1 MQALAGFVHS
11 IYRTAVQSANQYTMG
26 SKDFLVKLND
36 IDYTLKFEF
45 FMKLW
50 SLPETA
56 HCVFLI
62 RRTIERAFAYLFY
75 TEYK

>member
-1 MQALAGFVHS
+1 MKKMQALAGFVLS

-26 SKDFLVKLND
+26 SRDFDAKLND

-50 SLPETA
+50 SLPDTA
-56 HCVFLI
+56 HC
-62 RRTIERAFAYLFY
+62 AF
-75 TEYK
+75 T